1 MRFLVFGAGAIG
13 TYLGGSLLLQQHEV
27 VFLEREQEA
36 HLLRQQGLLLQ
47 IREKT
52 HHFSHLS
59 VVASLDEVLQKGLFD
74 AALFALK
81 AYDTAAAL
89 EAMRPYADHL
99 PPLVCFQNGVEN
111 EAVIAQVLGIEK
123 VIPATVT
130 SAVGRR
136 GIGNIILEKERGI
149 GIAVTHP
156 LAPQLAEAF
165 RTCGIRTQLFANPA
179 AMKWSKLLTN
189 LVANASSAIYNL
201 TPQQIFA
208 HRETYTLEVKQLH
221 EALQVMAA
229 QGIPVVNLPHTPVKI
244 MAWLMTRLPMF
255 LSQPLAV
262 QFIGRG
268 RGNKMPSLHIDLY
281 NKRQNSEVTILNGAV
296 IRFGERYGV
305 PTPVNRFLHDTL
317 IALIQGKL
325 PLNTYWRNPAP
336 NT

>member
-52 HHFSHLS
+52 HHISHFS
-59 VVASLDEVLQKGLFD
+59 VVTSLDEALQKGLFD

-81 AYDTAAAL
+81 AYDTASAL
-89 EAMRPYADHL
+89 EAMRPYAAHL
-99 PPLVCFQNGVEN
+99 PPMVCLQNGVEN
-111 EAVIAQVLGIEK
+111 ETAIAQVLGVEK

-149 GIAVTHP
+149 GIAATHP
-156 LAPQLAEAF
+156 LAFRLAEAF
-165 RTCGIRTQLFANPA
+165 RACGIRTQLYADPA

-208 HRETYTLEVKQLH
+208 NRETYKLEVQQLR

-229 QGIPVVNLPHTPVKI
+229 QNIPVVNLPHTPVI
-244 MAWLMTRLPMF
+244 LMVWLMTKLPMF

-262 QFIGRG
+262 QFIGKG

-281 NKRQNSEVTILNGAV
+281 SKRQNSEVTILNGAV
-296 IRFGERYGV
+296 IRFGERYGIS
-305 PTPVNRFLHDTL
+305 TPVNRFLHDTL
-317 IALIQGKL
+317 LALIQGKL
-325 PLNTYWRNPAP
+325 PLNTYWRHPA
-336 NT
+336 